1 MFIGYATPQDRAQA
15 MENLDLSTEEIE
27 RFALFIL
34 GVAIGLVLVCAIF
47 SVVEEWVIASDLAD
61 RRRIREILREML
73 GREDQAQELG
83 RREPQAEQLTSAE
96 LPPSVTAI

>member
-1 MFIGYATPQDRAQA
+1 MPT
-15 MENLDLSTEEIE
+15 EDLSAEELE

-34 GVAIGLVLVCAIF
+34 GVAIGLALVCAVF

-73 GREDQAQELG
+73 GREAQAEELG
-83 RREPQAEQLTSAE
+83 RREPQVQEIAVVE
-96 LPPSVTAI
+96 LPPSVTAV